1 MVYTEADGNGFTCNR
16 YFIDNPDMI
25 LGETVE
31 GNKLYGKGTMVI
43 PFENSDLKEQLQ
55 KAVLKIKG
63 EYGKESAV
71 IADVSNTKKSA
82 FVPEVLPA
90 DPGVKNFT
98 YTEINGKI
106 FYRENSIMTEISFKG
121 KKLERIKGM
130 TAINKCVRELLDMQL
145 SGYSDEAVKEKRT
158 ELNSI
163 YSSFTKKYG
172 LLNSQVNK
180 SAFKEDVS
188 LPLLIALEKVKDGK
202 LVQKADI
209 FTKRTIRPQISI
221 THVDTA
227 PRLSQFPYRKKPAS
241 ILALWLRLWAVLKR
255 LNR

>member
-1 MVYTEADGNGFTCNR
+1 
-16 YFIDNPDMI
+16 
-25 LGETVE
+25 
-31 GNKLYGKGTMVI
+31 
-43 PFENSDLKEQLQ
+43 
-55 KAVLKIKG
+55 
-63 EYGKESAV
+63 
-71 IADVSNTKKSA
+71 
-82 FVPEVLPA
+82 
-90 DPGVKNFT
+90 
-98 YTEINGKI
+98 
-106 FYRENSIMTEISFKG
+106 
-121 KKLERIKGM
+121 M

-145 SGYSDEAVKEKRT
+145 SGYSDEAVKEKQT

-221 THVDTA
+221 THVVQR